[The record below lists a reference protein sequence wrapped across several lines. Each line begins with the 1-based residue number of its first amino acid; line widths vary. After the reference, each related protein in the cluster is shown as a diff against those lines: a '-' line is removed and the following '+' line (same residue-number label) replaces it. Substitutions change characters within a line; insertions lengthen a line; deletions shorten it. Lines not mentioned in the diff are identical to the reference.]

1 MENGER
7 EQIMSP
13 RVDFR
18 RRGES
23 DDKNGNM
30 RSQFGQIDEE
40 YWLNRITEK
49 AKVPIDFWK
58 GENPQKE
65 KGAKST

>member
-13 RVDFR
+13 RVDFP

-23 DDKNGNM
+23 DEKNGNM

-49 AKVPIDFWK
+49 VGRVSSVPIDF
-58 GENPQKE
+58 
-65 KGAKST
+65 